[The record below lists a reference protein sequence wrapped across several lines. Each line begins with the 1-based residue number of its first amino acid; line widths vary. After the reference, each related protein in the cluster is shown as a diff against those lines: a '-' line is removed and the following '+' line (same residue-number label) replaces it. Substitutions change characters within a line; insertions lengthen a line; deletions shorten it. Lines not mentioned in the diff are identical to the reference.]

1 MSSPMK
7 FVIGLVAALL
17 VIFLYHGPLGGG
29 AALVDR
35 IEAGAQANVARTEVP
50 GISVALGRDPLSRT
64 ATLSGPADDIQRT
77 GMGEMPGLNQIVEN
91 SPGVA
96 GIRWADEGGSGAFMP
111 LLGEALLAG
120 LIAYLLG
127 YLIGSRLFGRNRNR
141 SYLD

>member
-7 FVIGLVAALL
+7 FVVGLVAALL
-17 VIFLYHGPLGGG
+17 VIFLYHAPLRGG
-29 AALVDR
+29 AALINR
-35 IEAGAQANVARTEVP
+35 IEAGARANVARTEVP
-50 GISVALGRDPLSRT
+50 EISVNLGRDPLSRT
-64 ATLSGPADDIQRT
+64 ATLSGNADDVQRT

-96 GIRWADEGGSGAFMP
+96 GVRWADDGGSSAFMP

-120 LIAYLLG
+120 LTAYLLG
-127 YLIGSRLFGRNRNR
+127 YLIGSRLFGRPRNR